1 MLLKTSTPAGW
12 TEAVLADFD
21 AFLLDHAGCER
32 KASAAALGLVAH
44 YPDRRA
50 LVHECLALARE
61 ELSHFEAVWRLL
73 DARGLTLRPDTRSV
87 YMERLSGEFRKGSD
101 AYFLDRLLVAA
112 IAEARGCERFGLVG
126 AALPPGSE
134 RDFYRDLARAEVRHQ
149 ELYVRLA
156 HEYFPAAEVGAR
168 LDALLSAEARIVA
181 ELPVRP
187 ALYA

>member
-1 MLLKTSTPAGW
+1 M
-12 TEAVLADFD
+12 
-21 AFLLDHAGCER
+21 
-32 KASAAALGLVAH
+32 
-44 YPDRRA
+44 
-50 LVHECLALARE
+50 HECLALARE

-87 YMERLSGEFRKGSD
+87 YMERFSGEFRKGSD